1 MTTRASKAGSALRT
15 PRAAAIA
22 GIAFSLLLGTSLVI
36 IRLEIPSNP
45 SDAGV
50 WLSDPTHRN
59 AVIFALNLVPFA
71 GIAFLW
77 FIGVV
82 RDRMGQREDRFFASV
97 FLGSGLIFVAMLFTS
112 TAFAGGLAATAGA
125 APTSQLTLSL
135 WRFGGEVTRTIV
147 TTYAMR
153 MAAVFTISTATIGL
167 RLAFMPRWLGWLGYA
182 IAALLLV
189 IVGSVAWAELL
200 FPFWVL
206 LVSVHTLMVS
216 LRTPGEIDARDQPR
230 ETTLPAATDP

>member
-1 MTTRASKAGSALRT
+1 MDTRASRAGSALRT
-15 PRAAAIA
+15 PRAAASA

-36 IRLEIPSNP
+36 IRLAIPSNP
-45 SDAGV
+45 SEAGA
-50 WLSDPTHRN
+50 WLSDPTRRN
-59 AVIFALNLVPFA
+59 EVIFALNLVPFA

-97 FLGSGLIFVAMLFTS
+97 FLGSGLIFVAMLFVS
-112 TAFAGGLAATAGA
+112 TAFAGGLAATAA
-125 APTSQLTLSL
+125 VAPTSQFTSSV
-135 WRFGGEVTRTIV
+135 WRFGGEVTNTLV

-153 MAAVFTISTATIGL
+153 MAAVFTISTATISL
-167 RLAFMPRWLGWLGYA
+167 RLAIMPRWLGRLGYA

-189 IVGSVAWAELL
+189 IAGSVAWAELL

-206 LVSVHTLMVS
+206 LVSIHTLLVS
-216 LRTPGEIDARDQPR
+216 LRTPGEEGARNQVSK
-230 ETTLPAATDP
+230 TKLPAATDP